1 MKMKRNSYDNHHSNC
16 IQMIN
21 FLNHFADSVNPYEA
35 PEDAQKKENAETTRN
50 IIYFAMSHDIGE
62 TPYMK
67 EKRTLL
73 NFNTGIVFSSN
84 VNVTLQ
90 TFLDN
95 WNVCSRTNLMYSYLK
110 EAIKSI
116 ENECNSAYR

>member
-1 MKMKRNSYDNHHSNC
+1 
-16 IQMIN
+16 MIN

-50 IIYFAMSHDIGE
+50 IIYFVMSYGIGE

-73 NFNTGIVFSSN
+73 NYNTGIVFSSN

-95 WNVCSRTNLMYSYLK
+95 WDVCSRTNLMYSYLK

-116 ENECNSAYR
+116 KNECNSACR